1 MSSLLSARDLD
12 KSYSEGG
19 REIVVLRQLSL
30 EVRAAERLAIV
41 GESGVGKSTLLH
53 ILGTLDRPTR
63 GRIIY
68 AGEDLP
74 LNDEAALSLFRN
86 REIGF
91 VFQFHYLLPDFSALE
106 NVMLPALIQGMSPAQ
121 AREQAEDL
129 LESVGLKERMSHRP
143 GKLSGGEQQRVSVAR
158 SVILNPKLILADEP
172 TGSLDFRIGQEVHE
186 LLFQLNEQRGVA
198 LIIATHNRD
207 FAEKIGRQ
215 LELRDGQLFPVT
227 HCPCFSF
234 TRSGEFVR
242 KSTSIIPPKRPCS
255 GQNETATHY
264 CSNYPVSALLFFYPF
279 TYIVFSLLGA
289 GKG

>member
-1 MSSLLSARDLD
+1 MSSLLSARDID

-19 REIVVLRQLSL
+19 KEIVVLRQLSL
-30 EVRAAERLAIV
+30 ELKNAERLAIV

-68 AGEDLP
+68 SGKELP
-74 LNDEAALSLFRN
+74 LDDEAALSAFRN

-106 NVMLPALIQGMSPAQ
+106 NVMLPALIQGLSLAQ

-158 SVILNPKLILADEP
+158 SVILQPKLILADEP
-172 TGSLDFRIGQEVHE
+172 TGSLDFRIGQEVHD
-186 LLFQLNEQRGVA
+186 LLFRLNEQRGVA

-227 HCPCFSF
+227 HC
-234 TRSGEFVR
+234 R
-242 KSTSIIPPKRPCS
+242 
-255 GQNETATHY
+255 
-264 CSNYPVSALLFFYPF
+264 
-279 TYIVFSLLGA
+279 
-289 GKG
+289 